1 MMTFNPFSGF
11 SDQVRGALVATATA
25 VGPAATT
32 SRKRPKLS
40 GMRRREA
47 VWCYIFMTPA
57 VLGLLLFA
65 IGPMIAS
72 LYLSFTSYDMLSNP
86 EFIGAKNYAKL
97 VVDPL
102 FQKSLSVTLV
112 YALITVPGTMIAGLI
127 AAILLNTKIPTIGFF
142 RSAYY
147 LPSVIGGVAVARVWQ
162 MLYNNDHG
170 LFNIILSWFGID
182 GPGWLTEERWA
193 LPSLM
198 FMGIWAFGAT
208 MLIYLAGLQ
217 GIPKDLYE
225 AAEVDGAS
233 KLRQH
238 FYITIP
244 MLSNVTFFNLV
255 IGIIGALQVFAEPFV
270 LTNGTG
276 NPNNATLLLPLYLY
290 RVAFTYLEMGYASA
304 IAWVVFAI
312 TLVLTALVFR
322 SLPMW
327 VHTEAGED

>member
-1 MMTFNPFSGF
+1 M
-11 SDQVRGALVATATA
+11 
-25 VGPAATT
+25 ATT
-32 SRKRPKLS
+32 TEVGKVPQKAVPRQKLS
-40 GMRRREA
+40 GMRRNEA
-47 VWCYIFMTPA
+47 VWCYVFMTPA
-57 VLGLLLFA
+57 ILGLLLFA

-72 LYLSFTSYDMLSNP
+72 FYLSFTSYDMLSNP
-86 EFIGAKNYAKL
+86 EFIGAKNYTKL
-97 VVDPL
+97 VADPL
-102 FQKSLSVTLV
+102 FQKSLSVTMI
-112 YALITVPGTMIAGLI
+112 YAVVTVPGTMIAGLI

-162 MLYNNDHG
+162 MLYNSDHG
-170 LFNIILSWFGID
+170 LFNIILGWFGID
-182 GPGWLTEERWA
+182 GPGWLTDESWA

-198 FMGIWAFGAT
+198 FMGIWSFGGT

-217 GIPKDLYE
+217 GIPRELYE

-238 FYITIP
+238 WYVTIP
-244 MLSNVTFFNLV
+244 MISNVTFFNLV

-276 NPNNATLLLPLYLY
+276 SPNNATLLLPLYLY

>member
-1 MMTFNPFSGF
+1 M
-11 SDQVRGALVATATA
+11 
-25 VGPAATT
+25 ATT
-32 SRKRPKLS
+32 TEVGQARKSVPARQKLS

-47 VWCYIFMTPA
+47 VWCYVFMTPA
-57 VLGLLLFA
+57 ILGLLLFA

-72 LYLSFTSYDMLSNP
+72 LYLSFTSYDMLSSP
-86 EFIGAKNYAKL
+86 EFTGLRNYTKL
-97 VVDPL
+97 LSDKL
-102 FQKSLSVTLV
+102 FQKSLSVTMI
-112 YALITVPGTMIAGLI
+112 YALITVPGTMIAGLV
-127 AAILLNTKIPTIGFF
+127 AAILLNTKIPTISFF

-162 MLYNNDHG
+162 MLYNPEHG
-170 LFNIILSWFGID
+170 LFNIILGWFGID
-182 GPGWLTEERWA
+182 GPGWLTDESWA

-198 FMGIWAFGAT
+198 FMGIWSFGAT

-217 GIPKDLYE
+217 SIPKDLYE

-238 FYITIP
+238 WYITIP

-290 RVAFTYLEMGYASA
+290 RTAFTYLEMGYASA

-327 VHTEAGED
+327 VHSEAGED